1 MKKIIHRCLAL
12 FTPHGILA
20 LLVAAY
26 GYLFLHP
33 VLLRTVDVYPRFRDF
48 STWKEAL
55 SVMGLLDI
63 PQFVIGLGLLL
74 MAVGLLLRARV
85 AWVFSLL
92 LLIATSTLSFLSSG
106 GTPMFNLGGLAL
118 ILLLIVF
125 WRQFDHSSLAA
136 GGLFALFS
144 FVSLLLYAVMG
155 TLYLGEEF
163 KPAIIDMPTA
173 FYFSIVSM
181 STVGFGDI
189 VPITS
194 TSRLFTVSIIVMGI
208 TVFAT
213 SVSAIIGPVIG
224 GNLKR
229 IVRGRI
235 SHVMRKDHYIIAGA
249 SPLALSVYHG
259 LKARGESVTA
269 IVPAHIAHEY
279 PPGTDLITGDPSNAD
294 ELVKAGAVKSK
305 YILALRDDDAEN
317 AFIVLA
323 AKEVAGT
330 NTRTISVVNSS
341 KNLQKIKRVQPDMV
355 FSLQTLGSEL
365 LVRTLKGEPID
376 NKLITSLF
384 FGDITESTESTES
397 AGNSDN
403 DDDK

>member
-12 FTPHGILA
+12 FSPHGLLA
-20 LLVAAY
+20 ILVAAC

-33 VLLRTVDVYPRFRDF
+33 VLMRTVDVLPQMHSF

-55 SVMGLLDI
+55 SVLGLLDI
-63 PQFVIGLGLLL
+63 PQFVLGLGLIL
-74 MAVGLLLRARV
+74 MAFGLLLRART

-92 LLIATSTLSFLSSG
+92 LLLVTSAFNFLSPQGNPALS
-106 GTPMFNLGGLAL
+106 LGALAL
-118 ILLLIVF
+118 MLLLTGF
-125 WRQFDHSSLAA
+125 WRQFDRASLAA
-136 GGLFALFS
+136 GGLFALVS

-155 TLYLGEEF
+155 ALYLGEEF
-163 KPAIIDMPTA
+163 APAIMDMPTA
-173 FYFSIVSM
+173 FYFAIVGM

-189 VPITS
+189 VPVTS
-194 TSRLFTVSIIVMGI
+194 TARLFTVSVIVMGI

-213 SVSAIIGPVIG
+213 SISAIIGPVIG

-229 IVRGRI
+229 IVTGRI
-235 SHVMRKDHYIIAGA
+235 SHVMRKNHFIIAGA

-259 LKARGESVTA
+259 LKARGEAATV
-269 IVPAHIAHEY
+269 IVPPHIAHEY
-279 PPGTDLITGDPSNAD
+279 PPDTDLISGDPSNAD
-294 ELVKAGAVKSK
+294 ELVKAGAAKAK

-323 AKEVAGT
+323 AKDVAGAGCK
-330 NTRTISVVNSS
+330 TISVVNAS

-365 LVRTLKGEPID
+365 LVRTLNGEPVD
-376 NKLITSLF
+376 NTLITALF
-384 FGDITESTESTES
+384 FGDMTESKESE
-397 AGNSDN
+397 
-403 DDDK
+403 

>member
-12 FTPHGILA
+12 FFPHGLLA
-20 LLVAAY
+20 ILVAAC

-33 VLLRTVDVYPRFRDF
+33 VLMRTVDLFPTMRHS

-55 SVMGLLDI
+55 SVLGLLDI
-63 PQFVIGLGLLL
+63 PQFVLGVGLIL
-74 MAVGLLLRARV
+74 MAIGLLLRARI

-92 LLIATSTLSFLSSG
+92 LLIVTSAFNFLSPG
-106 GTPMFNLGGLAL
+106 GNPVLSLGGLGL
-118 ILLLIVF
+118 ILFLIAF
-125 WRQFDHSSLAA
+125 WRQFDRASLAA
-136 GGLFALFS
+136 GGLFALVS

-155 TLYLGEEF
+155 ALYLGEEF
-163 KPAIIDMPTA
+163 APTIMDMPTA
-173 FYFSIVSM
+173 FYFAIVGM

-189 VPITS
+189 VPVTS
-194 TSRLFTVSIIVMGI
+194 TARLFTVSVIVVGI

-235 SHVMRKDHYIIAGA
+235 SHVMRKDHYIVAGA

-259 LKARGESVTA
+259 LKTRGEAVTV

-279 PPGTDLITGDPSNAD
+279 PPGTDLISGDPSNAD
-294 ELVKAGAVKSK
+294 ELVKAGAAKSK

-323 AKEVAGT
+323 AKEVAGA
-330 NTRTISVVNSS
+330 NTKTISVVNAS

-376 NKLITSLF
+376 NKLITALF
-384 FGDITESTESTES
+384 FGDISESED
-397 AGNSDN
+397 SD
-403 DDDK
+403 